1 MGDVPADAPVR
12 FRQAAP
18 HQKKNEEGENKV
30 ESIRVHP
37 ETIPDYIWSGLASG
51 TLALYREIVS
61 SPAGWEAL
69 AKKKAELWPDRY
81 AKKE

>member
-1 MGDVPADAPVR
+1 M
-12 FRQAAP
+12 
-18 HQKKNEEGENKV
+18 

-61 SPAGWEAL
+61 TPAGREAL